1 MKIDPKCESTI
12 RNFKNIPLPDNRP
25 EWRKEI
31 DPHNRWLK
39 TFMGQGQQH
48 TYWLYKVIDDVF
60 KINPQ
65 IKKVIELGTGSGA
78 LSIVLGL
85 HAIRIEDPENLNY
98 LITIDHKV
106 LHHRI
111 KRLFHK
117 LDIRYYNEDI
127 FSPISIGRVCYHIQN
142 KACFIFCDGGDKKRE
157 FNFYAPIVPPGSVIA
172 AHDWTREIKME
183 HIEQTVK
190 EQNLI
195 PLFEEEWNREPDYI
209 RTCFWKKTA
218 G

>member
-1 MKIDPKCESTI
+1 MTD
-12 RNFKNIPLPDNRP
+12 DRP

-60 KINPQ
+60 HQEKQ
-65 IKKVIELGTGSGA
+65 IERVVELGTGSGA
-78 LSIVLGL
+78 LSVVLGL
-85 HAIRIEDPENLNY
+85 HAQRIGSHL
-98 LITIDHKV
+98 LTIDHKKSWQ
-106 LHHRI
+106 RI
-111 KRLFHK
+111 DGLFK
-117 LDIRYYNEDI
+117 LLKIEYYEWDI
-127 FSPISIGRVCYHIQN
+127 SALPTVCLIQN
-142 KACFIFCDGGDKKRE
+142 FIGDRPSLVFCDGGNKKWE
-157 FNFYAPIVPPGSVIA
+157 FNNYAIDIPPGSVIA

-209 RTCFWKKTA
+209 RTCFWKKT
-218 G
+218 GGEDTKPGSSETSV